1 MVVDINGISLHWETS
16 GDGEPLLWL
25 HGAMGCGADWRYIF
39 PSAPEGFLVIAPDQR
54 GHGASTT
61 ADEEF
66 TFRQSALDII
76 ALLRHLNI
84 TRTRAIGLS
93 GGGITLLH
101 MATLQP
107 ELIDSMILVST
118 PPYFPEQARHIQ
130 RQFSMTM
137 IDPAE
142 LARLRGCHA
151 RGDAQLEQLVTM
163 VHRFAANYEDV
174 NFTPALLASIAADTL
189 IVFGDRDPL
198 YPVSLAV
205 DMRLAIPRSYLW
217 VVPNGGHGP
226 VFRDAAPQFAETAL
240 RFLRR
245 EWRVTVGS

>member
-1 MVVDINGISLHWETS
+1 
-16 GDGEPLLWL
+16 
-25 HGAMGCGADWRYIF
+25 
-39 PSAPEGFLVIAPDQR
+39 
-54 GHGASTT
+54 
-61 ADEEF
+61 
-66 TFRQSALDII
+66 
-76 ALLRHLNI
+76 
-84 TRTRAIGLS
+84 
-93 GGGITLLH
+93 
-101 MATLQP
+101 
-107 ELIDSMILVST
+107 MILVST

-198 YPVSLAV
+198 TRS
-205 DMRLAIPRSYLW
+205 RLPSTCVWRS
-217 VVPNGGHGP
+217 HGP
-226 VFRDAAPQFAETAL
+226 TSGSCPMAGTVQCSVTRL
-240 RFLRR
+240 RSLRR
-245 EWRVTVGS
+245 PPSDSCGENGV